1 MTCMEPTCKIVENEE
16 ELRQAHSIRREV
28 FIVGQGVPE
37 SLEMDEQDADALHCL
52 CRTDGIPL
60 GTGRVEFL
68 DEGKKMGRVAVLEQY
83 RGRGIGRLIVLF
95 LMEESG
101 KRSEGRIFANVQLEA
116 VDFYGKLGFV
126 GEGDTFNEAGI
137 EHVRMVLG
145 EENH

>member
-1 MTCMEPTCKIVENEE
+1 MEPVCKIVENDRELEE
-16 ELRQAHSIRREV
+16 AHFIRREV

-37 SLEMDEQDADALHCL
+37 SLEMDEQDAHALHCL
-52 CRTDGIPL
+52 CSIADAPV

-83 RGRGIGRLIVLF
+83 RGRGLGRFIVLF
-95 LMEESG
+95 LIEESG
-101 KRSEGRIFANVQLEA
+101 KRSEGRIYANVQLEA
-116 VDFYGKLGFV
+116 VDFYEKLGFMC
-126 GEGDTFNEAGI
+126 EGDTFMEAGI